1 MIALTLAEIAS
12 AVGGELVSGA
22 PEHVVDGSVETDSRL
37 VVPGSVF
44 FALLGEETDGHRFVP
59 NAVQAG
65 AALVITERTVE
76 ISEDAETAQ
85 IVVADGYAAL
95 AALAHEVVA
104 RVRASSADRVDAEGR
119 PAQLK
124 VVGITGSNG
133 KTSTKNMLRTI
144 LEQHGETVAPQGSFN
159 NHVGAPI
166 SMLRITHDT
175 RYLVV
180 EMGASGVGH
189 IAKLVSI
196 AEPDVGVVLKV
207 GLAHA
212 GEFGGIEATQRAK
225 SEMVIDLPSTATALL
240 NVDDDRVASM
250 RDLTAAHVVGFGTS
264 ADADYRITGIET
276 DRSGT
281 RFTLTAPGVPHTGD
295 ESADRDRSAD
305 PAQPGGT
312 DRLPETVDVRL
323 VILGEHHAMN
333 ASAAL
338 TVAHLW
344 GVPLATGAEALASM
358 TRAERWRMELLQGG
372 PEGVTVINDAYNA
385 SPDSTAAALRT
396 LAQIVRPG
404 ERTVA
409 VLGEMAEL
417 GEYSTEEHDRIGR
430 LVVRLGIG
438 QLVVVGRGAMPIHQA
453 ATLEGSWDGES
464 VFIEDVD
471 DAVHQL
477 QDMLRPGDVV
487 LVKSSKSA
495 ELRFLG
501 DRLGGVPE

>member
-1 MIALTLAEIAS
+1 MIALTLAEIAT
-12 AVGGELVSGA
+12 AVDGELIPGA
-22 PEHVVDGSVETDSRL
+22 QATDVADQGDLVVEGSVETDSRL
-37 VVPGSVF
+37 VGPGSVF
-44 FALLGEETDGHRFVP
+44 FALPGEVTDGRRFVP
-59 NAVQAG
+59 AATEAG
-65 AALVITERTVE
+65 AALIVTPERVDT
-76 ISEDAETAQ
+76 TAPQ
-85 IVVADGYAAL
+85 IVVTDGYAAL
-95 AALAHEVVA
+95 AALAHEVVT
-104 RVRASSADRVDAEGR
+104 RVRMATADRVDADGR
-119 PAQLK
+119 PAPLR

-144 LEQHGETVAPQGSFN
+144 LEQHGATIAPQGSFN

-166 SMLRITHDT
+166 SMLRITEDT

-180 EMGASGVGH
+180 EMGASGIGH

-225 SEMVIDLPSTATALL
+225 SEMVTDLPASATALL

-250 RDLTAAHVVGFGTS
+250 RDLTAATVVGFGTS

-276 DRSGT
+276 DRNGT
-281 RFTLTAPGVPHTGD
+281 RFTLTAPPVRQEGNP
-295 ESADRDRSAD
+295 SADG
-305 PAQPGGT
+305 QPGGT
-312 DRLPETVDVRL
+312 DHVDVQL
-323 VILGEHHAMN
+323 AILGEHHAMN

-344 GVPLATGAEALASM
+344 GVPLADGAAALASM
-358 TRAERWRMELLQGG
+358 TRAERWRMELLPGG
-372 PEGVTVINDAYNA
+372 PDGVTVINDAYNA

-417 GEYSTEEHDRIGR
+417 GEFSTEEHDRIGR

-471 DAVHQL
+471 DAVHAL
-477 QDMLRPGDVV
+477 QEMLRPGDVV

-501 DRLGGVPE
+501 DRLGGVTE

>member
-1 MIALTLAEIAS
+1 MIAMTLAEIAT
-12 AVGGELVSGA
+12 AVGGELIGGA
-22 PEHVVDGSVETDSRL
+22 QATDVAEPGDLVVEGSVETDSRL
-37 VVPGSVF
+37 VRPGSVF
-44 FALLGEETDGHRFVP
+44 FALPGEVTDGRRFVP
-59 NAVQAG
+59 AAVDAG
-65 AALVITERTVE
+65 AALVITPERVDT
-76 ISEDAETAQ
+76 TAPQ
-85 IVVADGYAAL
+85 IVVTDGYEAL
-95 AALAHEVVA
+95 AALAHEVVT
-104 RVRASSADRVDAEGR
+104 RVRMSTADRVDAGGR
-119 PAQLK
+119 PAPLR

-144 LEQHGETVAPQGSFN
+144 LEQHGATVAPEGSFN

-166 SMLRITHDT
+166 SMLRITYDT

-196 AEPDVGVVLKV
+196 AEPDLGVVLKV

-225 SEMVIDLPSTATALL
+225 SEMVTDLPETATALL

-250 RDLTAAHVVGFGTS
+250 RDLTAARVVGFGTS
-264 ADADYRITGIET
+264 AEADYRITGIET

-281 RFTLTAPGVPHTGD
+281 RFTLTAPPG
-295 ESADRDRSAD
+295 
-305 PAQPGGT
+305 QPGGP
-312 DRLPETVDVRL
+312 DHVDVRL
-323 VILGEHHAMN
+323 AILGEHHAMN

-344 GVPLATGAEALASM
+344 GVPLADGAAALASM

-417 GEYSTEEHDRIGR
+417 GEFSVEEHDRIGR

-464 VFIEDVD
+464 VYIEDVD
-471 DAVHQL
+471 DAVRAMQE
-477 QDMLRPGDVV
+477 MLRPGDVV

-501 DRLGGVPE
+501 DRLGGVTE

>member
-1 MIALTLAEIAS
+1 MIAMTLAEIAT
-12 AVGGELVSGA
+12 AVGGELIGGA
-22 PEHVVDGSVETDSRL
+22 QATDVAEPGDLVVEGSVETDSRL
-37 VVPGSVF
+37 VRPGSVF
-44 FALLGEETDGHRFVP
+44 FALPGEVTDGRRFVA
-59 NAVQAG
+59 AVVDAG
-65 AALVITERTVE
+65 AALVITPERVDT
-76 ISEDAETAQ
+76 TAPQ
-85 IVVADGYAAL
+85 IVVADGYEAL
-95 AALAHEVVA
+95 AALAHEVVT
-104 RVRASSADRVDAEGR
+104 RVRMSTTDRVDADGR
-119 PAQLK
+119 PAPLR

-144 LEQHGETVAPQGSFN
+144 LEQHGATVAPEGSFN

-166 SMLRITHDT
+166 SMLRVTYDT

-196 AEPDVGVVLKV
+196 AEPDLGVVLKV

-225 SEMVIDLPSTATALL
+225 SEMVTDLPETATALL

-250 RDLTAAHVVGFGTS
+250 RDLTAARVVGFGTS
-264 ADADYRITGIET
+264 AEADYRITGIET

-281 RFTLTAPGVPHTGD
+281 RFTLTAPPG
-295 ESADRDRSAD
+295 
-305 PAQPGGT
+305 QPGGP
-312 DRLPETVDVRL
+312 DHVDVRL
-323 VILGEHHAMN
+323 AILGEHHAMN

-344 GVPLATGAEALASM
+344 GVPLADGAAALASM

-417 GEYSTEEHDRIGR
+417 GEFSVEEHDRIGR

-464 VFIEDVD
+464 VYIEDVD
-471 DAVHQL
+471 DAVRAMQE
-477 QDMLRPGDVV
+477 MLRPGDVV

-501 DRLGGVPE
+501 DRLGGVTE

>member
-1 MIALTLAEIAS
+1 MIALTLAEIAT
-12 AVGGELVSGA
+12 AVDGELVRGA
-22 PEHVVDGSVETDSRL
+22 ADTTVDGPVETDSRL
-37 VVPGSVF
+37 VGPGSVF

-59 NAVQAG
+59 SAATAG
-65 AALVITERTVE
+65 AALVVTERAVDLPE
-76 ISEDAETAQ
+76 GSATAQ

-104 RVRASSADRVDAEGR
+104 RVRAAGSLR
-119 PAQLK
+119 

-144 LEQHGETVAPQGSFN
+144 LSRAGETVAPEGSFN

-166 SMLRITHDT
+166 SMLRVTADT
-175 RYLVV
+175 RFLVV
-180 EMGASGVGH
+180 EMGASGIGH
-189 IAKLVSI
+189 IAKLVRI

-212 GEFGGIEATQRAK
+212 GEFGGIDATERAK
-225 SEMVIDLPSTATALL
+225 SEMVTDLPATATALL
-240 NVDDDRVASM
+240 NVDDDRVARM
-250 RDLTAAHVVGFGTS
+250 RERTDARLVGFGTS
-264 ADADYRITGIET
+264 AGADYRISGVTT
-276 DRSGT
+276 DREGT
-281 RFTLTAPGVPHTGD
+281 RFTLTAPPVGDAAPAPDDATGGPSD
-295 ESADRDRSAD
+295 V
-305 PAQPGGT
+305 
-312 DRLPETVDVRL
+312 LETVDVRL
-323 VILGEHHAMN
+323 AILGEHHAMN
-333 ASAAL
+333 AAAAL

-344 GVPLATGAEALASM
+344 GVPLADGAEALASM
-358 TRAERWRMELLQGG
+358 TRAERWRMELLQG
-372 PEGVTVINDAYNA
+372 PDGVTVINDAYNA

-396 LAQIVRPG
+396 LAQVVRPG

-417 GEYSTEEHDRIGR
+417 GEFSVEEHDTIGR
-430 LVVRLGIG
+430 LVVRLNIG

-471 DAVHQL
+471 DAVRAL
-477 QDMLRPGDVV
+477 QELVRPGDVV

-495 ELRFLG
+495 GLRFLG

>member
-1 MIALTLAEIAS
+1 MIAMTLAEIAT
-12 AVGGELVSGA
+12 AIGGELIGGEQATDVAEPGDL
-22 PEHVVDGSVETDSRL
+22 VVEGSVETDSRL
-37 VVPGSVF
+37 VRPGSVF
-44 FALLGEETDGHRFVP
+44 FALPGEVTDGRRFVP
-59 NAVQAG
+59 AAVDAG
-65 AALVITERTVE
+65 AALVITPERVDT
-76 ISEDAETAQ
+76 TAPQ
-85 IVVADGYAAL
+85 IVVTDGYEAL
-95 AALAHEVVA
+95 AALAHEVVT
-104 RVRASSADRVDAEGR
+104 RVRMSTADRVNADGR
-119 PAQLK
+119 PAPLR

-144 LEQHGETVAPQGSFN
+144 LEQHGATVAPEGSFN

-166 SMLRITHDT
+166 SMLRVSYDT

-225 SEMVIDLPSTATALL
+225 SEMVTDLPETATALL

-281 RFTLTAPGVPHTGD
+281 RFTLTAPP
-295 ESADRDRSAD
+295 E
-305 PAQPGGT
+305 QPGGP
-312 DRLPETVDVRL
+312 DHVDVRL
-323 VILGEHHAMN
+323 AILGEHHAMN

-344 GVPLATGAEALASM
+344 GVPLADGAAALASM

-417 GEYSTEEHDRIGR
+417 GEYSVEEHDRIGR

-464 VFIEDVD
+464 VYIEDVD
-471 DAVHQL
+471 DAVRAMQE
-477 QDMLRPGDVV
+477 MLRPGDVV

-501 DRLGGVPE
+501 DRLGGVTE

>member
-1 MIALTLAEIAS
+1 MIAMTLAEIAT
-12 AVGGELVSGA
+12 AVGGELIGGA
-22 PEHVVDGSVETDSRL
+22 QATDVAEPGDLVVEGSVETDSRL
-37 VVPGSVF
+37 VRPGSVF
-44 FALLGEETDGHRFVP
+44 FALPGEVTDGRRFVP
-59 NAVQAG
+59 AAVDAG
-65 AALVITERTVE
+65 AALVITPERVDT
-76 ISEDAETAQ
+76 TAPQ
-85 IVVADGYAAL
+85 IVVADGYEAL
-95 AALAHEVVA
+95 AALAHEVVT
-104 RVRASSADRVDAEGR
+104 RVRMSTTDRVDADGR
-119 PAQLK
+119 PAPLR

-144 LEQHGETVAPQGSFN
+144 LEQHGATVAPEGSFN

-166 SMLRITHDT
+166 SMLRVTYDT

-196 AEPDVGVVLKV
+196 AEPDLGVVLKV

-225 SEMVIDLPSTATALL
+225 SEMVTDLPATATALL

-250 RDLTAAHVVGFGTS
+250 RDLTAARVVGFGTS
-264 ADADYRITGIET
+264 AEADYRITGIET

-281 RFTLTAPGVPHTGD
+281 RFTLTAPPG
-295 ESADRDRSAD
+295 
-305 PAQPGGT
+305 QPGGP
-312 DRLPETVDVRL
+312 DHVDVRL
-323 VILGEHHAMN
+323 AILGEHHAMN

-344 GVPLATGAEALASM
+344 GVPLADGAAALASM

-417 GEYSTEEHDRIGR
+417 GEYSVEEHDRIGR

-464 VFIEDVD
+464 VYIEDVD
-471 DAVHQL
+471 DAVRAMQE
-477 QDMLRPGDVV
+477 MLRPGDVV

-501 DRLGGVPE
+501 DRLGGVTE